1 MKKLLRV
8 TTQDVSLDVLI
19 KGQLR
24 YMNEHGFNV
33 VGVAEDTGRLNS
45 VAIREGIRVIN
56 IPMHRDISIIADI
69 CSLYKL
75 IRLFHHEQPYIVHAN
90 TPKAS
95 LLSMFAAWIV
105 RVPVRIY
112 TVTGLRFETATGN
125 FRRILKLMEMITCKC
140 ATDVIPEGNGVART
154 LVSEHITLK
163 PLAKIHNGNI
173 NGIDLRYFDRTQ
185 DVMARTVGIR
195 KDDVTTFVFIGRM
208 VRDKGINEL
217 IDAFCQLNDKYPN
230 TRMLLVG
237 NLEENLD
244 PISPRTKT
252 LIDSNPSIEHVGYQ
266 NDVRPWLASSDV
278 LVLPSYRE
286 GFPNVIL
293 QAGAMGL
300 PVIVSDVNGAD
311 EVVISGYNGIII
323 PRKNTDALYS
333 AMAEMV
339 SKPDLRHT
347 MSSNSRQV
355 IAEKFNQEDIWNAIL
370 ERYNSYSV

>member
-1 MKKLLRV
+1 
-8 TTQDVSLDVLI
+8 
-19 KGQLR
+19 
-24 YMNEHGFNV
+24 
-33 VGVAEDTGRLNS
+33 
-45 VAIREGIRVIN
+45 
-56 IPMHRDISIIADI
+56 MHRDISIIADI

-95 LLSMFAAWIV
+95 LLSMFTAWIV

-230 TRMLLVG
+230 TRMLLVR

-347 MSSNSRQV
+347 MSSNSRNDYHR
-355 IAEKFNQEDIWNAIL
+355 K
-370 ERYNSYSV
+370 RYNIQIYFRGKY

>member
-1 MKKLLRV
+1 
-8 TTQDVSLDVLI
+8 
-19 KGQLR
+19 
-24 YMNEHGFNV
+24 
-33 VGVAEDTGRLNS
+33 
-45 VAIREGIRVIN
+45 
-56 IPMHRDISIIADI
+56 
-69 CSLYKL
+69 
-75 IRLFHHEQPYIVHAN
+75 
-90 TPKAS
+90 
-95 LLSMFAAWIV
+95 MFTAWIV

-230 TRMLLVG
+230 TRMLLVR

-347 MSSNSRQV
+347 MSSNSRNGYHR
-355 IAEKFNQEDIWNAIL
+355 K
-370 ERYNSYSV
+370 RYNIQIYFRGKY